1 MPDSTRDS
9 YLAIDFL
16 SSGCAVSPD
25 VPAQAPAN
33 GAGLHE
39 GYTREN
45 GGQFIL
51 DQNYPNPF
59 VGATTVPFTLH
70 TAADVRL
77 DLFDMMG
84 RKVAGVVRKGR
95 SAGAQSIKLNL
106 EGLGLSAGDYSY
118 QLEVTTRHG
127 VYRQRMLMTAE

>member
-1 MPDSTRDS
+1 MTDSNRTS
-9 YLAIDFL
+9 YPAIDVYNT
-16 SSGCAVSPD
+16 GCAVSPD
-25 VPAQAPAN
+25 VAAADPA
-33 GAGLHE
+33 LHS
-39 GYTREN
+39 GYNREN

-59 VGATTVPFTLH
+59 SGATTVPFTL
-70 TAADVRL
+70 TTNADVRL
-77 DLFDMMG
+77 DLFDLMG

-95 SAGAQSIKLNL
+95 SPGAQSIKLNL
-106 EGLGLSAGDYSY
+106 EGLGLPPGDYSY